1 MGVSFPA
8 DDFQDLA
15 SELDPRNTGYLPYK
29 GSLRFYFFRM
39 KFYFRAEPQLN
50 LIKKVWSRSLTSRKF
65 FLSFEY
71 FMD

>member
-29 GSLRFYFFRM
+29 GPLRFYF
-39 KFYFRAEPQLN
+39 
-50 LIKKVWSRSLTSRKF
+50 SR
-65 FLSFEY
+65 
-71 FMD
+71 